1 LGQNILPPSV
11 LFPQRRL
18 LLLLVWWF
26 RGRAANF
33 STKTPSMTCCRT
45 VMAKLVLPIVWAFL
59 LLSAYHQQPSILVT
73 GHIPTP
79 AEQALLD
86 WQSDLEP
93 AVPAPATTSA
103 ATAAATT
110 TTTSGILIS
119 SCDGTNVTDCAERC
133 SGVHGTDRYLADK
146 CCLHVG
152 KSASILAFEEDDQ
165 WVPRLQEFNDCT
177 GATVRL
183 TYLPEGEDGM
193 EDAIRRDVGDDTYPG
208 EGIFDAYIVQAP
220 W

>member
-1 LGQNILPPSV
+1 VEDYSFDWARIFCRH
-11 LFPQRRL
+11 LFFSPNDGKKLIGVSRKS
-18 LLLLVWWF
+18 
-26 RGRAANF
+26 AAMF

-45 VMAKLVLPIVWAFL
+45 VMAKLVLSIVWAIL

-79 AEQALLD
+79 AELALLN
-86 WQSDLEP
+86 WQSELEP
-93 AVPAPATTSA
+93 AVPAPPI
-103 ATAAATT
+103 AAATT
-110 TTTSGILIS
+110 TTASGILIS
-119 SCDGTNVTDCAERC
+119 SCDGTNVTDCAVRC
-133 SGVHGTDRYLADK
+133 SGLHGTDRYLADK

-152 KSASILAFEEDDQ
+152 KSASILAFEEDDK

-193 EDAIRRDVGDDTYPG
+193 EDAIRRDVGDDTWPG
-208 EGIFDAYIVQAP
+208 EGIFDC
-220 W
+220 